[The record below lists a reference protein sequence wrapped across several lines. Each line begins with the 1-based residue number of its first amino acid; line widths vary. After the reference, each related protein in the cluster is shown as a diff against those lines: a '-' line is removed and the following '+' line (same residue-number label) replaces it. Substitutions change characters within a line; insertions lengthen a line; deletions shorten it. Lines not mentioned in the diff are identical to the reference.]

1 MSDSNHLKIKKIF
14 IVHQQPMIQ
23 KNIES
28 LFVISFEDINI
39 VTMVKIVFEKKFVHL
54 LHLALVFNSQVA
66 FIPNNRRN

>member
-1 MSDSNHLKIKKIF
+1 
-14 IVHQQPMIQ
+14 MIQ